1 MEVCRAGEGKTQ
13 NDFEVDEAPRAEIIE
28 KSLSVAKGLAWVGRH
43 LLLTLHGGLSERT
56 RAVPL
61 CSPVPT
67 LPLTHRASERAS
79 ECSGQDTAMC
89 NDCTSLLTRV
99 VNK

>member
-1 MEVCRAGEGKTQ
+1 MEVCRAGESKTQ
-13 NDFEVDEAPRAEIIE
+13 NDFEVDKAPRAEIIE

-43 LLLTLHGGLSERT
+43 LLLTLHEGLSERA

-61 CSPVPT
+61 VP
-67 LPLTHRASERAS
+67 LCPPCLGLTERAS